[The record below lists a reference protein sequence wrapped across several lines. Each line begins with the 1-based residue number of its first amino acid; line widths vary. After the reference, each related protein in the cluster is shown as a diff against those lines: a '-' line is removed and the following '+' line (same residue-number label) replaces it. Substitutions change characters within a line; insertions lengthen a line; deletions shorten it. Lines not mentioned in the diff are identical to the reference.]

1 MVLGNLIQLNS
12 IGNEDRFLYGN
23 PQMTYFKSVYQR
35 ASNFAI
41 NYSKVPFIGNVNV
54 GLGKEIKFSIPFKS
68 DLLGALYFKIKFS
81 DLIRT
86 EQFTDINGVTSNK
99 PQFSSYVNG
108 IGYNCFEY
116 IKLYINGNLIQTLDS
131 KLIYL
136 INELYND
143 QAKKDSFYSMN
154 LFNNTNFKIADD
166 NIEDVNTTLIVP
178 FFFSK
183 NTSFAL
189 PLCALNHSDIQMVV
203 KFKEASKCVVK
214 QYNTDGDTEMGINGY
229 TVTTQNQGGQNV
241 LVPTGPSGTVP
252 NQYEIY
258 DESVSAEIESFEIFS
273 ENIYLNDTEKKMF
286 LGRELT
292 YLVELFHIGNTNKIT
307 NPNNDNVYSMELES
321 KNPTKYI
328 AWFLQREDVYD
339 ANYFDNN
346 TTKFPI
352 KYSSNQYSTDR
363 KNHILNDAV
372 LALNNNDINDNVDAK
387 FLSDVILYQRFNTSV
402 NGNLYVLSFSLHPKR
417 DEPTGTINLSRILYK
432 TLRLTLV
439 DESKYTNNNYK
450 PTILFNYYSSYYNI
464 LVIKDGL
471 GGLMYQ

>member
-372 LALNNNDINDNVDAK
+372 LALNNNEI
-387 FLSDVILYQRFNTSV
+387 I
-402 NGNLYVLSFSLHPKR
+402 KR
-417 DEPTGTINLSRILYK
+417 N
-432 TLRLTLV
+432 
-439 DESKYTNNNYK
+439 
-450 PTILFNYYSSYYNI
+450 
-464 LVIKDGL
+464 
-471 GGLMYQ
+471 

>member
-1 MVLGNLIQLNS
+1 
-12 IGNEDRFLYGN
+12 
-23 PQMTYFKSVYQR
+23 
-35 ASNFAI
+35 
-41 NYSKVPFIGNVNV
+41 
-54 GLGKEIKFSIPFKS
+54 
-68 DLLGALYFKIKFS
+68 
-81 DLIRT
+81 
-86 EQFTDINGVTSNK
+86 
-99 PQFSSYVNG
+99 
-108 IGYNCFEY
+108 
-116 IKLYINGNLIQTLDS
+116 
-131 KLIYL
+131 
-136 INELYND
+136 
-143 QAKKDSFYSMN
+143 
-154 LFNNTNFKIADD
+154 
-166 NIEDVNTTLIVP
+166 
-178 FFFSK
+178 
-183 NTSFAL
+183 
-189 PLCALNHSDIQMVV
+189 MVV

-241 LVPTGPSGTVP
+241 LVPTGPSGAVP

-273 ENIYLNDTEKKMF
+273 ENIYLSDTEKKMF

-363 KNHILNDAV
+363 KHHILNDAV

-402 NGNLYVLSFSLHPKR
+402 NGNLYVLSFALHPKR

-439 DESKYTNNNYK
+439 DESKYTNNSYK
-450 PTILFNYYSSYYNI
+450 PNILFNYYSSYYNI

>member
-12 IGNEDRFLYGN
+12 VGNEDRYLYGN

-54 GLGKEIKFSIPFKS
+54 GLGKEIKFNIPFKS
-68 DLLGALYFKIKFS
+68 DLLGALYFRIKFS
-81 DLIRT
+81 DLLRT
-86 EQFTDINGVTSNK
+86 NQFTDINGVNTNK

-143 QAKKDSFYSMN
+143 HAKKQSFYNMN
-154 LFNNTNFKIADD
+154 LFNDTNFKIGDD
-166 NIEDVNTTLIVP
+166 NIEDVNTTLLVP
-178 FFFSK
+178 FFFAK
-183 NTSFAL
+183 NTSFTL
-189 PLCALNHSDIQMVV
+189 PLCALN
-203 KFKEASKCVVK
+203 
-214 QYNTDGDTEMGINGY
+214 GY
-229 TVTTQNQGGQNV
+229 EVTTENQGGQNITV
-241 LVPTGPSGTVP
+241 ATGPSGNVP
-252 NQYEIY
+252 AQYEIY
-258 DESVSAEIESFEIFS
+258 DESVTAEIESFEIFS
-273 ENIYLNDTEKKMF
+273 ENIYLSDNEKKMF
-286 LGRELT
+286 LNRELT
-292 YLVELFHIGNTNKIT
+292 YLVELFHIGNTNKLT
-307 NPNNDNVYSMELES
+307 NPTSNTTYSLELES
-321 KNPTKYI
+321 KNPTKYV
-328 AWFLQREDVYD
+328 AWFLQREDVFD
-339 ANYFDNN
+339 ANYYDNN
-346 TTKFPI
+346 TSTFPI
-352 KYSSNQYSTDR
+352 KYVSTQYNADR
-363 KNHILNDAV
+363 KNHLLNDAV

-402 NGNLYVLSFSLHPKR
+402 NGNLYVLSFALHPTR
-417 DEPTGTINLSRILYK
+417 DEPTGTLNFSRILYK

-450 PTILFNYYSSYYNI
+450 PTLIFNYYSSYYNI